1 MTVGE
6 LIEKLK
12 EFDSSKKVYI
22 LTTDDSPLSGGFDI
36 ENILEVNGSKKE
48 LDNAVYIVEA

>member
-22 LTTDDSPLSGGFDI
+22 LSTDDSPLSGGFDI
-36 ENILEVNGSKKE
+36 DNVLEVNGSNKE

>member
-12 EFDSSKKVYI
+12 EFDPEMPVA
-22 LTTDDSPLSGGFDI
+22 TFDA
-36 ENILEVNGSKKE
+36 EWGTSAASVVDESEMFGHFNGARQSIKC
-48 LDNAVYIVEA
+48 VEIR